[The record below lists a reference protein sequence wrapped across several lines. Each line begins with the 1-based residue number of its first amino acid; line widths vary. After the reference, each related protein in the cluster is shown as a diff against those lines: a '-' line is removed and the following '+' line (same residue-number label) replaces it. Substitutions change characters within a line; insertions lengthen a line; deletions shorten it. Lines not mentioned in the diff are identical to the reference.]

1 MALKELLKSR
11 NMSVYQ
17 CSKESRVPYTTLADL
32 VNGKTK
38 IGRCSVETVYKLS
51 KVFHLTMEE
60 LLEND
65 IGNEFEVPY
74 RSSFEIFKSNVCH
87 IVKDKGDIDFIVDV
101 LRENEIRMYWNRK
114 WYPESFYLLA
124 MVDYYLCRENDL
136 ALCQDYDDI
145 RKHKLAEPIYPRDI
159 MVAVKLNPALD
170 ERKSSWDNAIPEF
183 LKYNIVEGEIRNVY

>member
-17 CSKESRVPYTTLADL
+17 CAKESKVPYTTVSDL

-38 IGRCSVETVYKLS
+38 IGRCSAETVYKLS
-51 KVFHLTMEE
+51 KVFHVTMEE
-60 LLEND
+60 LLENHMETEPD
-65 IGNEFEVPY
+65 ASY
-74 RSSFEIFKSNVCH
+74 RGSFEIFKSNVCH
-87 IVKDKGDIDFIVDV
+87 LVKDKGDIDFIVDI

-124 MVDYYLCRENDL
+124 MVDYLCRENDL
-136 ALCQDYDDI
+136 PICRDYDDI

-170 ERKSSWDNAIPEF
+170 QRKSSRDNAIPEF
-183 LKYNIVEGEIRNVY
+183 LKYNIVEGEVRNVY

>member
-1 MALKELLKSR
+1 MPLKQLLEIQ

-17 CSKESRVPYTTLADL
+17 CAKKSNVPYTTLSDL
-32 VNGKTK
+32 INGKTK
-38 IGRCSVETVYKLS
+38 INRCSAETVYKLS
-51 KVFHLTMEE
+51 KVFHVTMEE
-60 LLEND
+60 LLENEV
-65 IGNEFEVPY
+65 GNESNAPY

-87 IVKDKGDIDFIVDV
+87 LVKDKGDIDFIVDV
-101 LRENEIRMYWNRK
+101 LRENEIRMYWKRK

-124 MVDYYLCRENDL
+124 MVDYLCRENGL
-136 ALCQDYDDI
+136 PLCQDYDDI

-159 MVAVKLNPALD
+159 MLAAKLNPELD

>member
-74 RSSFEIFKSNVCH
+74 RSNFEIFKSNVCH

-124 MVDYYLCRENDL
+124 MVDYLCRENDL
-136 ALCQDYDDI
+136 PLCHDI